1 MLELVGL
8 GRSVKSI
15 AAQLDLTVRAVEQRR
30 RGLMEKL
37 SLHSP
42 LELLRFSMALKQS
55 DGLPLA
61 VAGVAMAEPSAD
73 RPALPIANGHAHAI
87 DERPCSASLT
97 SGSAS
102 SSFAFPADEGSSE
115 RFAGLADA
123 VATAVRRPD
132 IESMTSSRI
141 KRVANRRRPAPV
153 GPRQLSPDRAAR
165 RR

>member
-1 MLELVGL
+1 
-8 GRSVKSI
+8 
-15 AAQLDLTVRAVEQRR
+15 
-30 RGLMEKL
+30 MEKL

-73 RPALPIANGHAHAI
+73 RPPLPITNGHAHAI
-87 DERPCSASLT
+87 DLRPCEASLT

-102 SSFAFPADEGSSE
+102 SSFAFTADQGSGE

-123 VATAVRRPD
+123 VATAVRGSD
-132 IESMTSSRI
+132 IESMTSPRL
-141 KRVANRRRPAPV
+141 KPVANRRRPAPV
-153 GPRQLSPDRAAR
+153 GPRQRLPDRAGR